1 MPRMVLR
8 PSDILGR
15 VHDDD
20 VLSDA
25 ALVTRL
31 VGDQFP
37 AWAGLSVTPV
47 TATGTDNLVYRLGD
61 DLVVRMPRIHG
72 AVAQVARDAEWLPRL
87 DLPVAV
93 PEPVA
98 VGEPGHGYPFPWAV
112 HRWLPGTNPVPGDD
126 VDLARDLASVV
137 VRLRSFTDGP
147 PSSRSGP
154 LHDRDSAVREAL
166 DAVSDEVDAAAALAV
181 WEEALAAPLYD
192 GPPVLRHGDLTCGN
206 LLVQGGRLSA
216 VIDWGTMGLGDPAVD
231 LVPRWRVFRGAGRE
245 AFTVAAEADDAAW
258 VRARGWALSIALLE
272 LSYYRGRAE
281 HLADGARVGLREVL
295 LP

>member
-1 MPRMVLR
+1 M
-8 PSDILGR
+8 
-15 VHDDD
+15 HDDD
-20 VLSDA
+20 VPSDA
-25 ALVTRL
+25 SLVARL
-31 VGDQFP
+31 VADQFP
-37 AWAGLSVTPV
+37 SWSGLAVSPLP
-47 TATGTDNLVYRLGD
+47 ATGTDNLVYRLGD
-61 DLVVRMPRIHG
+61 ELVVRMPRISW

-112 HRWLPGTNPVPGDD
+112 HRWLPGTNPVPGDH
-126 VDLARDLASVV
+126 VALAHDLAAVV
-137 VRLRSFTDGP
+137 VALRSVEDGP

-206 LLVQGGRLSA
+206 LLVQDGRLSA

-231 LVPRWRVFRGAGRE
+231 LVPRWRVCRGAGRE
-245 AFTVAAEADDAAW
+245 VFTLAADADDASWA
-258 VRARGWALSIALLE
+258 RARGWALSIALLE

-281 HLADGARVGLREVL
+281 HLAGAARVGLREAL
-295 LP
+295 AFPG